1 MKKILIGGRALVAL
15 GSSRNTLDID
25 YLVDDK
31 STTEMFIHRDGCDY
45 CNANGSR
52 FFKKIYELEKE
63 NQMATP
69 QSLLELK
76 AYGWVQHC
84 LNGNWKKVTDY
95 EYDIKFLVQ
104 NHNVRQ
110 LKIVPEFLSEG
121 ELKEVTDFINSIKV
135 EGEER

>member
-1 MKKILIGGRALVAL
+1 MNKILIGGRALVAL
-15 GSSRNTLDID
+15 GSARNTLDID

-31 STTEMFIHRDGCDY
+31 STREMFIRKDGEDY
-45 CNANGSR
+45 CNANGSK
-52 FFKKIYELEKE
+52 FFREIYEIEKE
-63 NQMATP
+63 RQIASP

-76 AYGWVQHC
+76 AYGWVQHS

-110 LKIVPEFLSEG
+110 LNIVQKYLSRSEFE
-121 ELKEVTDFINSIKV
+121 EVAEFINQIKI
-135 EGEER
+135 

>member
-1 MKKILIGGRALVAL
+1 MKKVLIGGRALVAL

-31 STTEMFIHRDGCDY
+31 STKEAFIHKDGQDY
-45 CNANGSR
+45 CNANGNK
-52 FFKKIYELEKE
+52 FFKQIYELEKN
-63 NQMATP
+63 NQMASP

-84 LNGNWKKVTDY
+84 LNGKWKKVTDY

-104 NHNVRQ
+104 NCGVRA
-110 LKIVPEFLSEG
+110 LKIAPKYLSEG
-121 ELKEVTDFINSIKV
+121 ELKEVTDFINSIKL
-135 EGEER
+135 EGETR

>member
-1 MKKILIGGRALVAL
+1 MNKVLIGGRALVAL

-31 STTEMFIHRDGCDY
+31 LTKKGFVSKGGEDY
-45 CNANGSR
+45 CNANGNK
-52 FFKKIYELEKE
+52 FFKAIYELEKN

-76 AYGWVQHC
+76 IYGWVQHC

-104 NHNVRQ
+104 NHNVR
-110 LKIVPEFLSEG
+110 
-121 ELKEVTDFINSIKV
+121 ELKVVTKYLSQSELEEAEKFIAAIKV
-135 EGEER
+135 N